1 MHIITHLDLGG
12 AEGVAMQ
19 LVEGLAG
26 EADSAVLAVLRDKTL
41 STIGADMAARAQKL
55 GVPVFYGTGRGF
67 KSGGVVLAAL
77 ALAKAVRRF
86 RPDVL
91 HVHTEIPELTLA
103 VACTLSPRV
112 ARTPLLRTV
121 HNSVLWIA
129 WGGIG
134 RWVTRRLAHGTAVA
148 CSQAAA
154 ESDAAIAAGVERP
167 RAEVIYNA
175 VTPPPVVTPRLS
187 PAPPPAPFRLLFAG
201 RLVEQKGA
209 DLLPAIL
216 QQAQAL
222 ASRQDV
228 VVTVAGEGTLH
239 AELTQAFAQT
249 KGHWQVEM
257 VPPIARLSS
266 HLGDY
271 DAVLQPSR
279 FEGFGLF
286 QLEVLMA
293 GLPLITCRAPGLA
306 EVLPDGYPL
315 ATEPGETA
323 ALAQALAKLVDD
335 PDSHR
340 RAATT
345 YRAALVERFAP
356 APMLAA
362 YLHTY
367 RACAGAQT

>member
-1 MHIITHLDLGG
+1 
-12 AEGVAMQ
+12 
-19 LVEGLAG
+19 
-26 EADSAVLAVLRDKTL
+26 
-41 STIGADMAARAQKL
+41 
-55 GVPVFYGTGRGF
+55 
-67 KSGGVVLAAL
+67 
-77 ALAKAVRRF
+77 
-86 RPDVL
+86 
-91 HVHTEIPELTLA
+91 
-103 VACTLSPRV
+103 
-112 ARTPLLRTV
+112 
-121 HNSVLWIA
+121 
-129 WGGIG
+129 
-134 RWVTRRLAHGTAVA
+134 
-148 CSQAAA
+148 
-154 ESDAAIAAGVERP
+154 
-167 RAEVIYNA
+167 VIYNA
-175 VTPPPVVTPRLS
+175 VTPPPAVTPRPS
-187 PAPPPAPFRLLFAG
+187 PSPPPAPFRLLFAG

-239 AELTQAFAQT
+239 AELAAAFAQ
-249 KGHWQVEM
+249 GSGRWRVEM
-257 VPPIARLSS
+257 VPPIAQLSR

-306 EVLPDGYPL
+306 EVLPEAYPL
-315 ATEPGETA
+315 ATQPGDVA
-323 ALAQALAKLVDD
+323 ALVQALAGLVDD

-362 YLHTY
+362 YLQTY
-367 RACAGAQT
+367 RACAGAQK

>member
-26 EADSAVLAVLRDKTL
+26 DVDSAVFAVLRDKTL
-41 STIGADMAARAQKL
+41 STIGADMAATAQRL
-55 GVPVFYGTGRGF
+55 GVPVFFGTGRGF

-77 ALAKAVRRF
+77 ALAKAVRQF

-103 VACTLSPRV
+103 VACALSPRI

-121 HNSVLWIA
+121 HNSVLWIS

-148 CSQAAA
+148 CSHAAA
-154 ESDAAIAAGVERP
+154 DSDAAIAAGVERP
-167 RAEVIYNA
+167 RAAVIYNS
-175 VTPPPVVTPRLS
+175 VTPPPVVTPRPS
-187 PAPPPAPFRLLFAG
+187 PSPFRLLFAG

-222 ASRQDV
+222 ASRADV

-239 AELTQAFAQT
+239 AELAAAFVQ
-249 KGHWQVEM
+249 GSGRWQVEM
-257 VPPIARLSS
+257 VPPIAQLSR

-293 GLPLITCRAPGLA
+293 GLPLITCHAPGLA
-306 EVLPDGYPL
+306 EVLPDAYPL
-315 ATEPGETA
+315 ATQPGDVA
-323 ALAQALAKLVDD
+323 ALARVLAGLVDD

-362 YLHTY
+362 YLQTY
-367 RACAGAQT
+367 RACAGAQK